1 LKWFFLPKNLILSI
15 SNINSVID
23 VLQSNNPNVKILI
36 EQMAP
41 ARSDIMTATL
51 ADYINSLQSEVSI
64 IVANKSTLT
73 SQIILI
79 DMYTGFTDYFL
90 AVDYTIMN

>member
-1 LKWFFLPKNLILSI
+1 M
-15 SNINSVID
+15 
-23 VLQSNNPNVKILI
+23 LQSNNPNVKILI

-90 AVDYTIMN
+90 AVDTL

>member
-1 LKWFFLPKNLILSI
+1 MKWFFLPKNLILSI

-90 AVDYTIMN
+90 AVDTL